1 MSSPILFGAYSD
13 ENGPNDVI
21 QLSLAMIRSR
31 KPTNKARIIA
41 VDKKSDLTERLV
53 RLLAKDRIE
62 VHHEP
67 SIDRV
72 LERFGA
78 EPYDV
83 FVLTSDAFKAG
94 QMDGVELLEV
104 IAANSPA
111 TQILFLVEPRDIKT
125 AMSAL
130 KAGTYHYAKLPI
142 GDEELQLLI
151 KTAIEKKP
159 LYGTNLFLEGKKHE
173 VRFEK
178 LVGKSKPV
186 QEVYRQIRQ
195 AAVTDMPILL
205 LGETGTGKDLAAQAI
220 HEQSKQNNGPYIAIN
235 LGALP
240 SELVGSEL
248 FGHEKGAFTGAIG
261 RREGKFEE
269 ARNGTIF
276 LDEIATIDAK
286 VQVSLLR
293 LIEQKTFQRLGGKTT
308 IRTNARLITA
318 SNQNLSELVEQGR
331 FRKDLY
337 YRLDVFRI
345 VMPPLRERSGDV
357 VLLIDEF
364 LNRFN
369 QSFKK
374 HIVGVAPECVS
385 LLESYDWPGNVREL
399 KNVVQRAVLVCEGE
413 VLLPEHL
420 PPRFRK
426 GKPALSRVSFDIG
439 TPLEEVEREMIVRA
453 LAATQNNRKQ
463 AADLLGISR
472 RALYNKLQKHN
483 IK

>member
-1 MSSPILFGAYSD
+1 MARNRDSA
-13 ENGPNDVI
+13 N
-21 QLSLAMIRSR
+21 R
-31 KPTNKARIIA
+31 TRIIA
-41 VDKKSDLTERLV
+41 LDKKADLAERLR
-53 RLLAKDRIE
+53 RLLAKDGIE
-62 VHHEP
+62 VRCES
-67 SIDRV
+67 SIDGV
-72 LERFGA
+72 LERLVA
-78 EPYDV
+78 ERYDV
-83 FVLTSDAFKAG
+83 FVMTSTAIKAG
-94 QMDGVELLEV
+94 QTDRVELLEV
-104 IAANSPA
+104 IAASSPA
-111 TQILFLVEPRDIKT
+111 TQILFLVEPRDT
-125 AMSAL
+125 AIAKSVL
-130 KAGTYHYAKLPI
+130 KGGTYQYARLPMS
-142 GDEELQLLI
+142 DSQLRLLI
-151 KTAIEKKP
+151 KTTIGQRPMYEANRSLDGRKD
-159 LYGTNLFLEGKKHE
+159 E
-173 VRFEK
+173 VRFQK
-178 LVGKSKPV
+178 VVGKSKSM
-186 QEVYRQIRQ
+186 EDVYRQIRQ
-195 AAVTDMPILL
+195 AAATDIPILL
-205 LGETGTGKDLAAQAI
+205 IGETGTGKELAAQAI
-220 HEQSKQNNGPYIAIN
+220 HEQSERSKGPYIAIN

-248 FGHEKGAFTGAIG
+248 FGHEKGAFTGAIE

-276 LDEIATIDAK
+276 LDEIGTIDAK

-293 LIEQKTFQRLGGKTT
+293 LIEQKTFHRLGGKAT
-308 IRTNARLITA
+308 IRTDARLIAA
-318 SNQNLSELVEQGR
+318 SNQNLLELVEHGR

-345 VMPPLRERSGDV
+345 VMPPLRQRGGDI

-369 QSFKK
+369 RSFKK
-374 HIVGVAPECVS
+374 HIMGVAPECVS

-413 VLLPEHL
+413 VLLPDHL

-426 GKPALSRVSFDIG
+426 GKPAVPKVSFEIG

-453 LAATQNNRKQ
+453 LAATQNNRKH